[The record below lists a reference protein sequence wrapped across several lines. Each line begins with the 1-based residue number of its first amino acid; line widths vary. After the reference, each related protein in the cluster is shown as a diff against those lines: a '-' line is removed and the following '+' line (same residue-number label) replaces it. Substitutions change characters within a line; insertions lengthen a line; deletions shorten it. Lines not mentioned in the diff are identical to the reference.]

1 MKFYALCEAS
11 FRQGNYRPIFNIGS
25 CMYGTRMRCQKWCCC
40 LVFTINSCQTEPA
53 YLCMLHNVGWCS
65 LASGCLH
72 CSWGCCKL
80 RRGFNFHKLV
90 ISSAMGVHH
99 LEISNRKC
107 LWTRPFMDSNFY
119 ISPQIRKY
127 KQGQLRTYCDKHQII
142 CTISIIQA
150 SCVARTLP
158 SKTFTQFTRLVC
170 VLCPSSDG
178 MKLVNCSIENV
189 SCLFL
194 L

>member
-1 MKFYALCEAS
+1 MQC
-11 FRQGNYRPIFNIGS
+11 R
-25 CMYGTRMRCQKWCCC
+25 KWCCC
-40 LVFTINSCQTEPA
+40 LVFTSISCHTEPA
-53 YLCMLHNVGWCS
+53 FLCMLHYVRWCS

-80 RRGFNFHKLV
+80 RRGFGFHKLV

-99 LEISNRKC
+99 LEISYRKC
-107 LWTRPFMDSNFY
+107 LWTRPLRDSKFY

-127 KQGQLRTYCDKHQII
+127 KQGQLRIVTNIRL
-142 CTISIIQA
+142 CTINIIQA

-158 SKTFTQFTRLVC
+158 SKTFTEFTRLVR
-170 VLCPSSDG
+170 VLCPSSDD
-178 MKLVNCSIENV
+178 MKRMNWSIENV